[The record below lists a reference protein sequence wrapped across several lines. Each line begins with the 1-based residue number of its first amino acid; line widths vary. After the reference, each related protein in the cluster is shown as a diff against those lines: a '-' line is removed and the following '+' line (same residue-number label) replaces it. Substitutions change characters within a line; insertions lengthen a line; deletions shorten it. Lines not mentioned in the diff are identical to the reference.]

1 VKPAGRAGRTG
12 WKLLQLGLAQPLDE
26 FQRPML
32 AMVLE
37 VYPTGIAV
45 QQAAALVLAPQGSRG
60 ALAVDTALAVR
71 AVGLAGSARGQG
83 L

>member
-1 VKPAGRAGRTG
+1 
-12 WKLLQLGLAQPLDE
+12 
-26 FQRPML
+26 
-32 AMVLE
+32 MVFE

-45 QQAAALVLAPQGSRG
+45 QQAAALVLAPQGSGG

>member
-1 VKPAGRAGRTG
+1 M
-12 WKLLQLGLAQPLDE
+12 QLGLAKPLNKL
-26 FQRPML
+26 QRPVL
-32 AMVLE
+32 AVVLK
-37 VYPTGIAV
+37 VYATGVAV

-71 AVGLAGSARGQG
+71 AVGLAGSARGQC